1 MKKLVAFVCLIVGV
15 LAAGYLSADSGNDF
29 IDLCGVSIG
38 LGMEQDAV
46 LEQARHKCIA
56 TRDGPPRSPQAGVE
70 IWKLFTKG
78 RGSEE
83 VGAVSFDGYE
93 KVIVVTRNWFAD
105 AESIDMAESIYFAVS
120 AFVAEGR
127 NDCEISAEH
136 FSRNGFTGK
145 ITRFTCGRKEL
156 VVSSGRGPQAYASS
170 SVTENLR

>member
-1 MKKLVAFVCLIVGV
+1 MKKPGLVLGAIIA
-15 LAAGYLSADSGNDF
+15 LAGCVSADSGNDF
-29 IDLCGVSIG
+29 IDLCAVSIG

-46 LEQARHKCIA
+46 LEQAKHKCIA
-56 TRDGPPRSPQAGVE
+56 TRSGPPRSPKAGVE

-83 VGAVSFDGYE
+83 VGDVTFDGYE
-93 KVIVVTRNWFAD
+93 KVIVVTRNWFTD
-105 AESIDMAESIYFAVS
+105 AESIEMAESIYFAVS

-136 FSRNGFTGK
+136 FSRDGFTGK
-145 ITRFTCGRKEL
+145 ITRFRCGRKEL
-156 VVSSGRGPQAYASS
+156 VVSSGRGPGYASS